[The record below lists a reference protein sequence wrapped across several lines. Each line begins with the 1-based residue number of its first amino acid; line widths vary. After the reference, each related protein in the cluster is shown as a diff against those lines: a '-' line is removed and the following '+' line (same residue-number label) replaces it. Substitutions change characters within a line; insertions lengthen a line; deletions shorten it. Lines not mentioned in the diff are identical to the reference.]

1 MQNTIKK
8 KVKRVALRTRRCE
21 QADFVIQ
28 LETGHPRRSG
38 RESKVLIA
46 LLIY

>member
-1 MQNTIKK
+1 MQNIILKR
-8 KVKRVALRTRRCE
+8 VKRVALRTRRCE
-21 QADFVIQ
+21 QAKIVIQ